1 MLIIVEKKPQPI
13 NTVEEVIIPHLA
25 EEHAIHHPTTSRTTG
40 LSKDGIAL
48 LNELFPN
55 GWE

>member
-13 NTVEEVIIPHLA
+13 NTVEEVFIPVLA
-25 EEHAIHHPTTSRTTG
+25 EEQAIHHPTTSRTTG

>member
-13 NTVEEVIIPHLA
+13 EVVIIPALP
-25 EEHAIHHPTTSRTTG
+25 EEQAIHHPTTSSSTG
-40 LSKDGIAL
+40 LSKDGIEV